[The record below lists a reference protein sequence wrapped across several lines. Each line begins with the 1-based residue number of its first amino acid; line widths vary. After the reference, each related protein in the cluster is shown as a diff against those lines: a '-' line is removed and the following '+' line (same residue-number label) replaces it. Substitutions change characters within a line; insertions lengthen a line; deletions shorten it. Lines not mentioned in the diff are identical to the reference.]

1 MCILPSAAPA
11 VVPTPDASTCP
22 AQLLEPEERQHL
34 AVQALGG
41 TVTIT
46 ALAEQAGVSRKFV
59 YQQIDVAQ
67 QALAEAFAAP
77 AADDDVL
84 FQLPVT
90 KKWLRQNVLSL
101 LLNCRS
107 S

>member
-1 MCILPSAAPA
+1 MCILSSAAP
-11 VVPTPDASTCP
+11 VVAPTPAASTCP
-22 AQLLEPEERQHL
+22 AKLLEPHERLHL
-34 AVQALGG
+34 AVQALGASF
-41 TVTIT
+41 TIT

-77 AADDDVL
+77 AADDDDVL

-101 LLNCRS
+101 
-107 S
+107 